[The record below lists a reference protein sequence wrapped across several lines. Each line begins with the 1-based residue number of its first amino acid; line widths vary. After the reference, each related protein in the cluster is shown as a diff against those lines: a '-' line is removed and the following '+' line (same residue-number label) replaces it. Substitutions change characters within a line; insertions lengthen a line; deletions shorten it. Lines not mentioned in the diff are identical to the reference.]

1 MRLPKFLRNRRD
13 EALVQARGNL
23 LARAQREALSL
34 SMSKGVHVDPVTI
47 TFTFTEQEASAM
59 PAGLSPW
66 FVLEGSSVKR
76 LFGYTQFAMDG
87 DTMRFVKRGDDELG
101 VAVFVCYEDGR
112 LWPNDESGTIIEMP
126 DASPRQLQDATCS
139 SRLAA
144 QVVQELLS
152 QNKGGQEAK
161 G

>member
-13 EALVQARGNL
+13 KRVIDARNSL
-23 LARAQREALSL
+23 FAKAQREA
-34 SMSKGVHVDPVTI
+34 MSRSISNGVHITPVTI
-47 TFTFTEQEASAM
+47 TFEFTEQESSAL
-59 PAGLSPW
+59 PEGLSPW
-66 FVLEGSSVKR
+66 FVLGGSSVRR

-87 DTMRFVKRGDDELG
+87 DTMRFVKRCDDEPG

-126 DASPRQLQDATCS
+126 DASPRQLQDATYG

-152 QNKGGQEAK
+152 QNNGGQE
-161 G
+161 GQG